1 MRVLGKCLL
10 VLLVSTPWAGGL
22 SALTFDTP
30 LDLGGETFSVAVAKD
45 EESLRKGLMGV
56 TRLAPHQGMLFL
68 FDKERVAT
76 FWMKDTPLALDLA
89 FFTKDGRIVMMGELT
104 PLART
109 SVSSPT
115 KVVGALELPRGTFA
129 RIGATLGSKITSPAL
144 LS

>member
-1 MRVLGKCLL
+1 MRALGKCLF
-10 VLLVSTPWAGGL
+10 VLLVCALWARGI

-45 EESLRKGLMGV
+45 EASLRKGLMGV

-89 FFTKDGRIVMMGELT
+89 FFTQDGRIVMMGELT
-104 PLART
+104 PFART
-109 SVSSPT
+109 SISSPT

-129 RIGATLGSKITSPAL
+129 RIGATLGAKITSPAL
-144 LS
+144 SS